1 MKIYKKL
8 YSIKSSLLTIPS
20 EIALFIPLSIVQ
32 FIKASIDFK
41 VLSILMS
48 LILYGGL
55 ALSIRVGRKEAL
67 EEIKN
72 GTYEPLLD
80 IEEMLRNVKL
90 FISNINRL
98 KDSIKKEVIKMQ
110 DIYKRPSLYIKTSK

>member
-8 YSIKSSLLTIPS
+8 YSIKYENIL
-20 EIALFIPLSIVQ
+20 IALFIPLSIVQ

-41 VLSILMS
+41 ILSILMS